1 MTFRQAYEFALIEC
15 NKLKA
20 PAMLLEDYIYLFN
33 KAVQQY
39 KNTVYNRCDYNQQS
53 TDDLMFLQTT

>member
-39 KNTVYNRCDYNQQS
+39 INTVYNRCDYNQQS
-53 TDDLMFLQTT
+53 TDDLMFLQTI